1 MSPHWLRRG
10 LAALAAAT
18 LGTTLLIAQ
27 PVAPAHATSSSQ
39 DCSTDTPALV
49 AASPPAFDA
58 LGVRQAWELAT
69 GAGTVVAVVDSGVNV
84 ANVHLRE
91 GVLPGVNLVRG
102 TDPAT
107 TDAEGHGTVAASVIA
122 ARGVEGS
129 GLMGVAFEAEILPV
143 RVYYATSEEAQEQGV
158 ALTAD
163 RIAAGI
169 RWAAENG
176 ADVINV
182 SLSTTENVPAM
193 AEAVRVATAN
203 GALVVASAGNRET
216 STVAEDVPR
225 YPAAYPG
232 VLGVSAVDVNGAW
245 VPGASYTGEWVDVV
259 ATGQQVPAAFHW
271 AGDCVQAP
279 GDALPSSSWATAYV
293 SGAAAL
299 VAQAHP
305 GETPDQ
311 WAHRLMVT
319 ASRSQPADRDDRVGW
334 GLVQPVAAI
343 EFIDDGSAPGP
354 ASPIHPA
361 PEPAPAPTS
370 GIDLSPIE
378 DPMAPTRAIALWW
391 MIGGVAFGALVVLIA
406 RLGSARRPARRR

>member
-1 MSPHWLRRG
+1 MSAAWLRRG
-10 LAALAAAT
+10 LAVSAGLT
-18 LGTTLLIAQ
+18 LGATLLIA
-27 PVAPAHATSSSQ
+27 APAEPVYATSSSEN
-39 DCSTDTPALV
+39 CSTDSPALV

-58 LGVRQAWELAT
+58 LGVREAWELAT
-69 GAGTVVAVVDSGVNV
+69 GAGVVVAVVDSGVNV
-84 ANVHLRE
+84 ANIHLRE
-91 GVLPGVNLVRG
+91 GVLPGVNLVVG

-129 GLMGVAFEAEILPV
+129 GLVGVAPDSEILPV
-143 RVYYATSEEAQEQGV
+143 RVYYASSDEAQEQGV
-158 ALTAD
+158 SLTAD

-182 SLSTTENVPAM
+182 SLSTTENIPAM
-193 AEAVRVATAN
+193 EEAVAVATAN

-216 STVAEDVPR
+216 STVSEDVPR

-245 VPGASYTGEWVDVV
+245 VAAASYAGEWVDVV
-259 ATGQQVPAAFHW
+259 ATGQQVPSAFHW

-279 GDALPSSSWATAYV
+279 GDALPSSSWATAYAA
-293 SGAAAL
+293 GTAAL

-305 GETPDQ
+305 DETPAQ

-319 ASRSQPADRDDRVGW
+319 ASRPQPAGRDEQIGW

-354 ASPIHPA
+354 PSPIHPA

-378 DPMAPTRAIALWW
+378 DPMAPTRQIALWW
-391 MIGGVAFGALVVLIA
+391 LIGGVAFGALVVLIA
-406 RLGSARRPARRR
+406 RLGTARRPGRR

>member
-1 MSPHWLRRG
+1 MSASLFRRG
-10 LAALAAAT
+10 LAAAAALT
-18 LGTTLLIAQ
+18 LGGTLLIAA
-27 PVAPAHATSSSQ
+27 PVAPVYATSTSEN
-39 DCSTDTPALV
+39 CSTDSPALV

-58 LGVRQAWELAT
+58 LGVREAWELAT
-69 GAGTVVAVVDSGVNV
+69 GAGVVVAVVDSGVNV

-107 TDAEGHGTVAASVIA
+107 TDAEGHGTVAASIIA

-129 GLMGVAFEAEILPV
+129 GLVGVAPEAEILPV
-143 RVYYATSEEAQEQGV
+143 RVYYASSDEAQEQGV
-158 ALTAD
+158 SLTAD

-182 SLSTTENVPAM
+182 SLSTTENIPAM
-193 AEAVRVATAN
+193 EEAVAVATAN
-203 GALVVASAGNRET
+203 GALVVASAGNRDT
-216 STVAEDVPR
+216 STVSEDVPR

-245 VPGASYTGEWVDVV
+245 VAGASFAGEWVDVV
-259 ATGQQVPAAFHW
+259 ATGQQVPSAFHW

-279 GDALPSSSWATAYV
+279 GDALPSSSWATAYTA
-293 SGAAAL
+293 GTAAL

-305 GETPDQ
+305 DETPAQ

-319 ASRSQPADRDDRVGW
+319 ASRPQPAARDDQIGW

-354 ASPIHPA
+354 PSPIHPA

-370 GIDLSPIE
+370 GIDLSPID
-378 DPMAPTRAIALWW
+378 DPMAPTRQIALWW
-391 MIGGVAFGALVVLIA
+391 LIGGVAFGALVVLIA
-406 RLGSARRPARRR
+406 RLGTARRPGRR

>member
-1 MSPHWLRRG
+1 MSASWFRRG
-10 LAALAAAT
+10 LAAAAGLT
-18 LGTTLLIAQ
+18 LGGTLLIAA
-27 PVAPAHATSSSQ
+27 PVAPVYATSSSEN
-39 DCSTDTPALV
+39 CSTDSPALV

-58 LGVRQAWELAT
+58 LGVREAWELAT
-69 GAGTVVAVVDSGVNV
+69 GAGVVVAVVDSGVNV

-91 GVLPGVNLVRG
+91 GVLPGVNLVVG

-107 TDAEGHGTVAASVIA
+107 TDAEGHGTVAASIIA

-129 GLMGVAFEAEILPV
+129 GLVGVAPESEILPV
-143 RVYYATSEEAQEQGV
+143 RVYYASSEEAQEQGV
-158 ALTAD
+158 SLTAD

-182 SLSTTENVPAM
+182 SLSTTENIPALE
-193 AEAVRVATAN
+193 EAVEVATAN

-216 STVAEDVPR
+216 SSVSEDVPR

-245 VPGASYTGEWVDVV
+245 VAGASFAGGWVDVV
-259 ATGQQVPAAFHW
+259 TTGQQVPSAFHW

-279 GDALPSSSWATAYV
+279 GDALPSSSWATAYAA
-293 SGAAAL
+293 GTAAL

-305 GETPDQ
+305 DETPAQ

-319 ASRSQPADRDDRVGW
+319 ASRPQPAGRDDQIGW

-354 ASPIHPA
+354 PSPIHPA

-378 DPMAPTRAIALWW
+378 DPMAPTRQIALWW
-391 MIGGVAFGALVVLIA
+391 LIGGVAFGALVVLIA
-406 RLGSARRPARRR
+406 RLGTARRPGRR